1 MSRGSLEHRLNT
13 RLVTG
18 IAIYLVVFSAVLGL
32 LLARGLVSDF
42 DRKLISKAEGIV
54 EIARQELAT
63 SEGGDDAVPV
73 FDGVRLGYFA
83 ISLSDGTLIGPPD
96 SLETLEIDVD
106 DKLSNTP
113 RFADLELPD
122 GRPGRKVEIDFVPRR
137 ASSHQLLPS
146 QVAIGSGIRTATLV
160 VAESRQALND
170 QILRLSILMSAAWAL
185 LLASLA
191 LLVRSSLRRG
201 LEPVI
206 GLRRQVELLEPQ
218 GSVHRLS
225 LKDPPEELAPVLD
238 GINQLL
244 RRRDETLRAQQAAS
258 SDMAQ
263 AS

>member
-18 IAIYLVVFSAVLGL
+18 IAVYLVIFSAVLGV
-32 LLARGLVSDF
+32 LLARGLVDDF
-42 DRKLISKAEGIV
+42 DRDLISKAEGII

-63 SEGGDDAVPV
+63 TEGVDVVPA
-73 FDGVRLGYFA
+73 FDGVHFGYFA
-83 ISLSDGTLIGPPD
+83 IWLSDGTLIGSPD
-96 SLETLEIDVD
+96 SLQALDIEVETE
-106 DKLSNTP
+106 LSDTP

-122 GRPGRKVEIDFVPRR
+122 GRPGRKAEIDFVPRGDS
-137 ASSHQLLPS
+137 AHLVLPS

-160 VAESRQALND
+160 VAESRQALNE
-170 QILRLSILMSAAWAL
+170 QILRVSGLMFAAWAL

-225 LKDPPEELAPVLD
+225 LKDPPEELAPVLRE
-238 GINQLL
+238 INQLL
-244 RRRDETLRAQQAAS
+244 QKRDEALRAQKTATDNMARAS
-258 SDMAQ
+258 
-263 AS
+263 